1 MSYSKYSPRSGTV
14 AIAPPGP
21 GSAAAS
27 LPGIVARLGVHLAA
41 YFRARAR
48 ASAEQRRARETV
60 RRLTALS
67 NHELKDLGL
76 SRSEILSV
84 AYGPD
89 TRGR

>member
-1 MSYSKYSPRSGTV
+1 MSYSKCSPRSGTV
-14 AIAPPGP
+14 AIASPGL

-27 LPGIVARLGVHLAA
+27 LGGILARLGARLAA
-41 YFRARAR
+41 YYRAHVR

-76 SRSEILSV
+76 SRSEVLSV